1 MKTQALSIALLL
13 LGAGGVASADQD
25 DNHRGTGHDWL
36 VASAD
41 QDDNQRGAGHD
52 WLVASADQDDNHR
65 GAGHDWLVASADQDD
80 NHRGAGH
87 DWLVASADRGYNHRV
102 VGGSHDWFH
111 DRRDSTLEAPEID
124 PVSMVAALTLLG
136 GAFAVSRG
144 RRPKS

>member
-1 MKTQALSIALLL
+1 MVYCGVLVRLPLGITMKTQALSIALLL

-41 QDDNQRGAGHD
+41 QDDN
-52 WLVASADQDDNHR
+52 HR
-65 GAGHDWLVASADQDD
+65 GAGHDWLVASANQDD